1 MPSTTGMKGGGY
13 YDANSKEQRSASNE
27 FLPWLEEAIAALP
40 KPDIHQHSWNFLD
53 IGSSEGAN
61 AIYTMNRLI
70 EFVRR
75 QSDLPVWALFDDL
88 PTNDFNQMFL
98 NLFPESKPA
107 LSATNVYTAAIGGSA
122 FGRLVPPR
130 SLHLATTFNAIGFF
144 ETRPAAQLPGFVLA
158 MQPNPGAPREG
169 VAVSQSELIPFQKQ
183 AYQDLSHFYT
193 ARAEELI
200 TGGKLLVQIFGKNE
214 TQSTGH
220 GLMDVLSDALLDFVE
235 ADMLPHS
242 FYEDFL
248 FPAYYRDIEELTAPI
263 RNEPE
268 LSASFQIEHA
278 DSRDVP
284 VPFNM
289 AFAKTDD
296 RTTWANRYTNFLR
309 AFTEPVLAATLPED
323 LPQEST
329 IEKLYQRIEQLLVN
343 DPERYEFHFISI
355 ATLLTRL

>member
-1 MPSTTGMKGGGY
+1 MPTTTGMKGGGY
-13 YDANSKEQRSASNE
+13 YDANSKEQRSASDA

-40 KPDIHQHSWNFLD
+40 EPDSHQHSWNFLD

-70 EFVRR
+70 EIVRR

-98 NLFPESKPA
+98 NLFPESTPA
-107 LSATNVYTAAIGGSA
+107 LSATDVYTAAIGGSA
-122 FGRLVPPR
+122 FGRLVPPC

-144 ETRPAAQLPGFVLA
+144 ETRPEAQLPGFVLA
-158 MQPNPGAPREG
+158 MQPNPGAPRDG
-169 VAVSQSELIPFQKQ
+169 VAVAPNELIPFQKQ
-183 AYQDLSHFYT
+183 AYQDLSHFYS
-193 ARAEELI
+193 ARAEELV

-235 ADMLPHS
+235 ADMLPRS

-268 LSASFQIEHA
+268 LSAAYRIEHA
-278 DSRDVP
+278 EARDVP
-284 VPFNM
+284 VPFNT
-289 AFAKTDD
+289 AFDETGD
-296 RTTWANRYTNFLR
+296 RETWAHSYIRFLR
-309 AFTEPVLAATLPED
+309 AFTEPVLAAALPEE
-323 LPQEST
+323 LPQENT
-329 IEKLYQRIEQLLVN
+329 IEKIYQRMERLLI
-343 DPERYEFHFISI
+343 DHPERYEFHFISI
-355 ATLLTRL
+355 AALLTRL